1 MTVCFFR
8 ESELREIMFFV
19 LDEKERE
26 RGEGAGLSGFR
37 FVRVPGVEVGDSLL
51 SVFEVGTND
60 PLEFVR
66 GAFVA

>member
-1 MTVCFFR
+1 MKKR
-8 ESELREIMFFV
+8 ER
-19 LDEKERE
+19 

-37 FVRVPGVEVGDSLL
+37 FVRVPGVEVGDGLL

-60 PLEFVR
+60 PLEFVW